1 MKVAVVFIGTDK
13 YLNFLPSWY
22 ERCEEFFLPGVDK
35 KYLIFTD
42 GSVPE
47 SPDNS
52 IVYHQEHLDW
62 PYITLYRFRILEKAK
77 KDIKDCDWLIFI
89 DADMAVVDTVE
100 PEDLFDE

>member
-13 YLNFLPSWY
+13 YLNFLPTWY

-62 PYITLYRFRILEKAK
+62 PYICLLYTSPSPR
-77 KDIKDCDWLIFI
+77 DISGSRMPSS
-89 DADMAVVDTVE
+89 A
-100 PEDLFDE
+100 

>member
-13 YLNFLPSWY
+13 YLNFLPTWY

-62 PYITLYRFRILEKAK
+62 PYITLYRFRICLLYTSPSPRDRQKSRMPSSA
-77 KDIKDCDWLIFI
+77 
-89 DADMAVVDTVE
+89 
-100 PEDLFDE
+100 

>member
-13 YLNFLPSWY
+13 YLNFLPTWY

-52 IVYHQEHLDW
+52 ICL
-62 PYITLYRFRILEKAK
+62 LYTSPSPR
-77 KDIKDCDWLIFI
+77 D
-89 DADMAVVDTVE
+89 V
-100 PEDLFDE
+100 P

>member
-13 YLNFLPSWY
+13 YLNFLPSCY
-22 ERCEEFFLPGVDK
+22 ERCEEFFLPDVEK

-62 PYITLYRFRILEKAK
+62 PYITLYRFKILEKVQE
-77 KDIKDCDWLIFI
+77 DIKDCEWLVFL
-89 DADMAVVDTVE
+89 DADMAVVDSVDR
-100 PEDLFDE
+100 EDR